1 MIDTDFILENS
12 NVCAMWCAAG
22 CEPTDLAHAA
32 NTAIEQGVNTISVAP
47 SAVAVIWPWLENKNI
62 KILARFYLKSVNSET
77 MSGITAN
84 INSVFKQGA
93 DGAQIFLNYNDM
105 DVFVSQIYA
114 IRDDLFFNK
123 RLFIGFDITSVP
135 PCDWNHVWDSMRRI
149 RADGIIFAFTNDTG
163 DDSNFVGQ
171 VYGAMKCTGNENK
184 MSVHFAPMQM
194 PGRSE
199 QAARLIT
206 ELCPEMVDKMKFFI
220 KDNPRAQ

>member
-1 MIDTDFILENS
+1 MIDTDFILNNS

-47 SAVAVIWPWLENKNI
+47 SAVVVIWPWLENKNI

-105 DVFVSQIYA
+105 DAFVSQIYA

-163 DDSNFVGQ
+163 DNSNFVGQ

-194 PGRSE
+194 PGRLE

-220 KDNPRAQ
+220 KDNPRVQ